1 MPRREEGWRRSSRRG
16 RRGTGSEAGR
26 IGGWEG
32 QELLVWSRGRRRR
45 QWKMGSWGKTRR
57 GEGRERH
64 EAEGREMHEREVLA
78 LLPPGSP

>member
-1 MPRREEGWRRSSRRG
+1 
-16 RRGTGSEAGR
+16 
-26 IGGWEG
+26 
-32 QELLVWSRGRRRR
+32 
-45 QWKMGSWGKTRR
+45 MGSWGKTRR